1 MRVFILRDYTVD
13 ASTNKVGKLFSPPDL
28 ASMNF
33 RKLAAPIFLFL
44 LLAFSAQAQTELVR
58 ARLVRVHDGDTI
70 TVRDASKRNFKIR
83 LIGVDAPELKQKF
96 GEKARRELK
105 RILRCDAENIVVK
118 TFGLDRYNRILAQV
132 FINQTDIELEL
143 LQNGFVWFY
152 DSSELPKSDWKL
164 YRAAFEKARETKA
177 DLFANEKAVNPKD
190 FRRRKRGR

>member
-1 MRVFILRDYTVD
+1 MRLFILRDYTVET
-13 ASTNKVGKLFSPPDL
+13 STNKVGKLFSPPDF

-44 LLAFSAQAQTELVR
+44 LFAFSVRAQTELVR
-58 ARLVRVHDGDTI
+58 VRLVRIHDGDTI
-70 TVRDASKRNFKIR
+70 TVKDASKRNFKIR
-83 LIGVDAPELKQKF
+83 LIGIDAPELKQKF

-105 RILRCDAENIVVK
+105 RILRRDKENIIVK

-132 FINQTDIELEL
+132 FINQTDIGLEL

-152 DSSELPKSDWKL
+152 DSSELPKTDWKL
-164 YRAAFEKARETKA
+164 YRDAFEKAKETKTG
-177 DLFANEKAVNPKD
+177 LFANEKAVNPKD